1 MSCGGHCYTL
11 VVVIGWLHKLEV
23 NVQYTCVFNRSAL
36 ASIDTQQYIYTLQ
49 GKSTLYFI
57 LFVCYIASLEKKTK
71 KNKRQLN
78 LYLFGYILLNFK
90 YSIQTTVKRW
100 SLNKAIVRMECVD
113 LLNLLT
119 VQPPF
124 KLKKND
130 CLNQFLSGV
139 IYYFN
144 KIMFAANQQTHVVNK
159 RICRGKKTHFRT
171 HHRLPRI
178 APNS

>member
-1 MSCGGHCYTL
+1 MA
-11 VVVIGWLHKLEV
+11 
-23 NVQYTCVFNRSAL
+23 R
-36 ASIDTQQYIYTLQ
+36 
-49 GKSTLYFI
+49 
-57 LFVCYIASLEKKTK
+57 
-71 KNKRQLN
+71 KNKLDFIHFVTLHSEPREKNRGKNQRRLN
-78 LYLFGYILLNFK
+78 FYLFGYILLNFK
-90 YSIQTTVKRW
+90 YSIQTTVNRW
-100 SLNKAIVRMECVD
+100 SSNEPIVRMECVH

-124 KLKKND
+124 KLKKNV